1 MSAELLLRIGLG
13 IVVGLVFGFLPAII
27 AAMRQ
32 HPERRLLTRLNV
44 LALASTLLWIA
55 LLVWAI
61 GGKRDDSVIGRF
73 VADAG
78 NRRPLII
85 LVGLLFA
92 GGLGATVWAL
102 TRQ

>member
-1 MSAELLLRIGLG
+1 MSTELLLRIGLG
-13 IVVGLVFGFLPAII
+13 VVVGLVFGFLPTII
-27 AAMRQ
+27 AMARN
-32 HPERRLLTRLNV
+32 HPERRLLAQLNV
-44 LALASTLLWIA
+44 LGLVSTLLWAA

-85 LVGLLFA
+85 LVGVLFA
-92 GGLGATVWAL
+92 GGLATTAYAL
-102 TRQ
+102 SLQ

>member
-1 MSAELLLRIGLG
+1 MSTDLLFRIGVG
-13 IVVGLVFGFLPAII
+13 IVIGLVFGFVPTII
-27 AAMRQ
+27 ALARN
-32 HPERRLLTRLNV
+32 HPERRLLAQLNV
-44 LALASTLLWIA
+44 LGLVSTLLWVA

-85 LVGLLFA
+85 LVGVLFV
-92 GGLGATVWAL
+92 GGLATTAYAL
-102 TRQ
+102 AHQ